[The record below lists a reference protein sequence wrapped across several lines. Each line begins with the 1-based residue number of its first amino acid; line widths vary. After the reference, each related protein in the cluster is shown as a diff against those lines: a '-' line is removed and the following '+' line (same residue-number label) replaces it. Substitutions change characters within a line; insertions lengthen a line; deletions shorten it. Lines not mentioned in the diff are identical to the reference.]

1 MRIPIAGVPMLLA
14 GAGALAGA
22 DFHVAPDGDNA
33 NPGAPGKPVYY
44 VSPAGDDAWSGRLAE
59 PSADGTDGP
68 WRTLAKAGATV
79 RPGDTCRL
87 RKGVYRE
94 VLKPQ
99 RDGTPDA
106 PITFEAQPGEDACL
120 SGADPVVNW
129 QAADDGLFKAPLA
142 WDLADQNQLFA
153 GGRMLTE
160 ARWPNSPGSLLKPV
174 RAVVESGSAGTIV
187 DPDLP
192 GGDDFWKG
200 AVLWCAGGARWYC
213 WSATVTGFDARTKT
227 LTFEKPQPNK
237 WYTPRKGNEYVLM
250 GTRTA
255 LDADGEW
262 IFDRARKCPLLRSP
276 GGRDPNGLGIEA
288 KRRIHVMDLSG
299 RSHIRIRGLRFRAGG
314 VLTDAGSSHLRFRN
328 VRGEDI
334 GHSYVNDVSGNGT
347 VLVRGHHIELKP
359 A

>member
-1 MRIPIAGVPMLLA
+1 MKHTSHRVL
-14 GAGALAGA
+14 
-22 DFHVAPDGDNA
+22 FH
-33 NPGAPGKPVYY
+33 
-44 VSPAGDDAWSGRLAE
+44 PARRERRHPECGRDYSG
-59 PSADGTDGP
+59 SAI
-68 WRTLAKAGATV
+68 V
-79 RPGDTCRL
+79 DT
-87 RKGVYRE
+87 
-94 VLKPQ
+94 
-99 RDGTPDA
+99 
-106 PITFEAQPGEDACL
+106 
-120 SGADPVVNW
+120 
-129 QAADDGLFKAPLA
+129 
-142 WDLADQNQLFA
+142 
-153 GGRMLTE
+153 
-160 ARWPNSPGSLLKPV
+160 
-174 RAVVESGSAGTIV
+174 GSAGTIV

-200 AVLWCAGGARWYC
+200 AVLWCAGRARWYC
-213 WSATVTGFDARTKT
+213 WSATVTGFDAKTKT
-227 LTFEKPQPNK
+227 LTFEKPQPDK
-237 WYTPRKGNEYVLM
+237 WYTPRKGDEHVLM
-250 GTRTA
+250 GTRMA

-299 RSHIRIRGLRFRAGG
+299 RSHIRIRGLRCRAGG